1 MKLNNRTIII
11 IIVVAVAA
19 YLVWKKAKD
28 AKAAATAPPAGPTT
42 PEGVESVDGVI
53 AASGMTSADAAYVR
67 QFQTKREASLTD
79 KAQIETKAVSRGLT
93 YAQMLVLDALWT
105 KYYDNA
111 TADFKPAYAD
121 ANVKNYVW
129 KVQAA
134 IQNM

>member
-1 MKLNNRTIII
+1 MQLNNRTII

-19 YLVWKKAKD
+19 YLVWKKAKES
-28 AKAAATAPPAGPTT
+28 KATDDTTATAPTAL
-42 PEGVESVDGVI
+42 EGAESVEGVI
-53 AASGMTSADAAYVR
+53 AASGMTAADAAYVR
-67 QFQTKREASLTD
+67 QCQQRWEASLTERS
-79 KAQIETKAVSRGLT
+79 KIETDAIAKGYT
-93 YAQMLVLDALWT
+93 YVQMLVLKALWV

-134 IQNM
+134 IKNM